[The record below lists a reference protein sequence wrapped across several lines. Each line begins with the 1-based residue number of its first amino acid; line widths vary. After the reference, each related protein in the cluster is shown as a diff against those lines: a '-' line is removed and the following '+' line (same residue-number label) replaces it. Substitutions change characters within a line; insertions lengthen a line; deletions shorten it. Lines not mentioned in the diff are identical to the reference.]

1 MVYQFSQTFQCNDEI
16 KQITSFMKNNE
27 NQDILVYEKNKK
39 QKRNKR
45 TKNRTG
51 CESRVL
57 NWQKRTNTT

>member
-39 QKRNKR
+39 THKKQDRM
-45 TKNRTG
+45 
-51 CESRVL
+51 
-57 NWQKRTNTT
+57 